1 MTVASDDHLRLLD
14 QVADSVLV
22 VEPIAPVP
30 NADAD
35 ADRGRADFS
44 IVHLSPG
51 YIDPAGR
58 PPHDIAGRTLL
69 EAYPGCASGD
79 GLAARAAR
87 VLTDGAPQYAP
98 GLVGPLTGAAPADA
112 VPVMDLRAARYAG
125 GVVFTWRG
133 RVGDEGRLGEAFEH
147 GRTRVALAAARDLL
161 ADSEQRAAEQQELAL
176 RLQRAIMPAD
186 VRLMETCG
194 VDIAVRCRPAKAGYL
209 VAGDWYD
216 ALQLPDGELLFVVG
230 DIAGH
235 GIDAV
240 TGMVAARNTLRG
252 LAATGADPHELLS
265 RLNYAACAFTEGVTG
280 TVICGRYDPKTQLL
294 HWARAGHLPPVLVR
308 GHLAAVQPLPEGM
321 LLGMELDAE
330 YDQVTLQLMS
340 GDTLLF
346 YTDGLIERRAESI
359 SDALAEFAAAA
370 VPDDPDAD
378 IDRHVAQILANA
390 ASDTGDDA
398 CLLAVRIR

>member
-1 MTVASDDHLRLLD
+1 MTVAASGDHLRLLD

-22 VEPIAPVP
+22 VAPVT
-30 NADAD
+30 DA
-35 ADRGRADFS
+35 AGGPADFS
-44 IVHLSPG
+44 IAHLSPG

-58 PPHDIAGRTLL
+58 PAGDIAGRTLL
-69 EAYPGCASGD
+69 QAYPDSASGD

-87 VLTDGAPQYAP
+87 VLAGGQPQYAP
-98 GLVGPLTGAAPADA
+98 GRVGPLTGAADA
-112 VPVMDLRAARYAG
+112 VQVMDLRAALHDG
-125 GVVFTWRG
+125 QVVFTWRG
-133 RVGDEGRLGEAFEH
+133 RVGDEGRLGEAFDH
-147 GRTRVALAAARDLL
+147 VRTRMALAAARDLL
-161 ADSEQRAAEQQELAL
+161 ADSEQRAAEEHELAL
-176 RLQRAIMPAD
+176 RLQRAIMPTG
-186 VRLMETCG
+186 VHLVETSG
-194 VDIAVRCRPAKAGYL
+194 VDIAVRCRPAEAGYL

-216 ALQLPDGELLFVVG
+216 ALQLSDGELLFVVG

-265 RLNYAACAFTEGVTG
+265 RLNYAACQFTEGVTG

-294 HWARAGHLPPVLVR
+294 RWARAGHLPPVLVR
-308 GHLAAVQPLPEGM
+308 GRRAEVQPLPEGM

-330 YDQVTLQLMS
+330 YEQVTLQLMT

-346 YTDGLIERRAESI
+346 YTDGLIERRAASI

-370 VPDDPDAD
+370 VPDDPGAD
-378 IDRHVAQILANA
+378 VDTHVAQILAGA

-398 CLLAVRIR
+398 CVLAVRIR